1 MDTFEQNG
9 FNMQNQNMQSGIDP
23 AQTQEQQMIQA
34 QASRRLQK
42 ENDKYDK
49 QKQMMRKAVTAFA
62 QDIRQKPAPKKQV
75 TKAKTTAYTK
85 PHKKV
90 RGLNKSAMAKHVK
103 TKGKKIQNRQSEHA
117 ISATGK
123 MPIMDK
129 FLIGNTQGAARD
141 LSNVLL
147 KCAKDPHMS
156 LENTTA
162 KLTKAVFG
170 KAYSISGKTLQAV
183 GQIFKPDT
191 SGKSVMQGKGEN
203 LEAYTEQMVNDGN
216 MPSSNMQDAK
226 QAIDNFAGSNEDH
239 SQYVADITGKPA
251 SDLTFLQKRE
261 QASKS
266 KLTPIDIASVD
277 PELDQNN
284 KMMQMPQAGNNFD
297 FGGKF

>member
-1 MDTFEQNG
+1 MDNFEQDKLKMANPDVASR
-9 FNMQNQNMQSGIDP
+9 QQALQ
-23 AQTQEQQMIQA
+23 QQMIQA
-34 QASRRLQK
+34 QASKRLQK

-49 QKQMMRKAVTAFA
+49 QKRMMRKAVTAFT
-62 QDIRQKPAPKKQV
+62 QDMHQRPAPKKQV
-75 TKAKTTAYTK
+75 TKVKTVT
-85 PHKKV
+85 H
-90 RGLNKSAMAKHVK
+90 NKSHNKAIGAKHVK
-103 TKGKKIQNRQSEHA
+103 TKGKNTRNRQSEQA

-129 FLIGNTQGAARD
+129 FLTGDTQGAAKD

-156 LENTTA
+156 LASTTA

-183 GQIFKPDT
+183 GQIFKPDA

-203 LEAYTEQMVNDGN
+203 LEAYTEQMVNDGD
-216 MPSSNMQDAK
+216 MPSSNLQNAK

-261 QASKS
+261 QAPKS

-284 KMMQMPQAGNNFD
+284 KMMQMPQAGNDFD

>member
-1 MDTFEQNG
+1 MDNFEQNRLKIA
-9 FNMQNQNMQSGIDP
+9 NPDVTSRQQALQ
-23 AQTQEQQMIQA
+23 QQMIQA
-34 QASRRLQK
+34 QASKHLQK

-49 QKQMMRKAVTAFA
+49 QKRMMRKAVTTFA

-75 TKAKTTAYTK
+75 IKAKMVTHNK
-85 PHKKV
+85 PHKKL
-90 RGLNKSAMAKHVK
+90 RSLNKSTEAKHVK
-103 TKGKKIQNRQSEHA
+103 TKGEKTQNRQSEQA
-117 ISATGK
+117 IAATGK

-129 FLIGNTQGAARD
+129 FLTGDTQGAAKD

-156 LENTTA
+156 LASTTA

-191 SGKSVMQGKGEN
+191 SGKSVTQGKGEN
-203 LEAYTEQMVNDGN
+203 LEAYTEQMVNDGD
-216 MPSSNMQDAK
+216 MPSSNLQNAK

-261 QASKS
+261 QAPKS

-284 KMMQMPQAGNNFD
+284 KMMQMPQAGNDFD

>member
-1 MDTFEQNG
+1 MDNFEQNRLKMA
-9 FNMQNQNMQSGIDP
+9 NPDVASRQQALQ
-23 AQTQEQQMIQA
+23 QQMIQV
-34 QASRRLQK
+34 QASKRLQK

-49 QKQMMRKAVTAFA
+49 QKRMMRKAVTTFA
-62 QDIRQKPAPKKQV
+62 QDMHQKPAPRKQV
-75 TKAKTTAYTK
+75 TKVKTTTHNK

-90 RGLNKSAMAKHVK
+90 RGLNKSIEAKHVK
-103 TKGKKIQNRQSEHA
+103 TKGEKTRNRQSERA

-129 FLIGNTQGAARD
+129 FLTGDTQGAARD

-191 SGKSVMQGKGEN
+191 SGKSVMQGRGDN
-203 LEAYTEQMVNDGN
+203 LEAYTEQMANDGN
-216 MPSSNMQDAK
+216 MSASNLQNAK

-261 QASKS
+261 QAPKS

-284 KMMQMPQAGNNFD
+284 KMMQMPQAGNDFD
-297 FGGKF
+297 FGIKF

>member
-1 MDTFEQNG
+1 MNNFEQNRLKMA
-9 FNMQNQNMQSGIDP
+9 NPDVASRRQ
-23 AQTQEQQMIQA
+23 ALQQQIIQA
-34 QASRRLQK
+34 QASKRLQK

-49 QKQMMRKAVTAFA
+49 QKRMMRKAALAFT
-62 QDIRQKPAPKKQV
+62 QDMHQKPAPKKQV
-75 TKAKTTAYTK
+75 TKAKKITHNK
-85 PHKKV
+85 SHKKV
-90 RGLNKSAMAKHVK
+90 RGLNKAAIAKHVK
-103 TKGKKIQNRQSEHA
+103 TKGEKTQNRQSEQA
-117 ISATGK
+117 IPAIGK

-129 FLIGNTQGAARD
+129 FLTGDTQGAVRD

-191 SGKSVMQGKGEN
+191 SGKSVTQGKGEN

-216 MPSSNMQDAK
+216 MPASNLQNAK

-261 QASKS
+261 QAPKS

-284 KMMQMPQAGNNFD
+284 KMMQMPQAGNDFD